1 MTLVFVHGAGCT
13 PDVFVEQ
20 LSAFPDARAVALPG
34 HDAPGSQT
42 TIDGFTDAVVDAID
56 AAGWEDIVLCGHSM
70 GGAIAIELA
79 IRAHPAVRAVV
90 AIGSGSRL
98 RVNQELLTGLRSDFG
113 ATSRRVAAWMFAEPT
128 PERLEYSTRMMAR
141 VGPVQTLADFVAC
154 NAFDATDRLGSIALP
169 FLAIVGETDVMTP
182 PKYARL
188 LGDRVPGAQVR
199 ILRGAGHLA
208 MLERPAEANAALRA
222 FVTTLS

>member
-13 PDVFVEQ
+13 PEVFVEQ
-20 LSAFPDARAVALPG
+20 LSDFPDARAIALPG
-34 HDAPGSQT
+34 HGAPGSET
-42 TIDGFTDAVVDAID
+42 TVDGFTDAVAGAID
-56 AAGWEDIVLCGHSM
+56 AGGWNDVVLCGHSM

-98 RVNQELLTGLRSDFG
+98 RVNEELLAGLAGDFD
-113 ATSRRVAAWMFAEPT
+113 ATSRRIAAWLFAEPT
-128 PERLEYSTRMMAR
+128 PQRVEYSTRMMAR
-141 VGPVQTLADFVAC
+141 VGPAQTLADFAAC

-169 FLAIVGETDVMTP
+169 FLAIAGDADVMTP

-188 LGDRVPGAQVR
+188 LGDRIPGAQVR

-222 FVTTLS
+222 FVTTLF